1 MPSIGEMVLHD
12 VDKIT
17 IRRVL
22 LNTPSPFVNTE
33 LTFWKGG
40 EEIFVVKGFTVGE
53 NPPEWEMLESREWK
67 GEV

>member
-1 MPSIGEMVLHD
+1 MSSIGEMVLHD

-17 IRRVL
+17 MRRVL
-22 LNTPSPFVNTE
+22 LHTYSPFVNTE

-53 NPPEWEMLESREWK
+53 NPPIIEWIMRSEGGL
-67 GEV
+67 G